1 MADELICKR
10 RLTNGAERVGNRD
23 LSERHIV
30 KLRDR
35 EPFGQVYA
43 LRGPAGEAKLG
54 WEAMDE
60 QRVAVKLLC
69 SEQDEMSLEL
79 SIDQLATKMFVR
91 STERT
96 VARLAELCLRRRR
109 RTRSI

>member
-10 RLTNGAERVGNRD
+10 RLTNGAESVGNRD

-91 STERT
+91 ST
-96 VARLAELCLRRRR
+96 VARLAELCLRRMRK
-109 RTRSI
+109 TMDNLGG